1 VKAAALI
8 KLRVLPRY
16 RVGVGPSR
24 RLDGRSLRTL
34 TLEEAR
40 GPGVPRC
47 ARRYQALLRANAG
60 LVRLMAP
67 VELVTRR
74 SAHNVLLFGA
84 ARPNRTPLMTGTLL
98 RKPVGLRTLRCQ
110 RQRRSSGA
118 APSEVGL
125 KALGLVFDGVG
136 SPLRFLLA
144 LQRRR
149 AELG

>member
-1 VKAAALI
+1 VEAAALI

-98 RKPVGLRTLRCQ
+98 RKPVLIRTAFSHVDRAAVQ
-110 RQRRSSGA
+110 TSRGPFHMWRAANATSRRFGRQH
-118 APSEVGL
+118 PH
-125 KALGLVFDGVG
+125 
-136 SPLRFLLA
+136 RFL
-144 LQRRR
+144 
-149 AELG
+149 